1 VRRLSLILLCAAGP
15 LAAQDAA
22 PWRTSYFPYVMGN
35 PSTGLMLV
43 GHLHIARQADYD
55 ARVPFDGIFS
65 VEGGV
70 SARGSRFITA
80 KFRGPRLDDGWRFAG
95 DLGAVRE
102 ATFGYYGQGPDG
114 QGGLAASSL
123 DRPDDV
129 FRVHRTRY
137 FAREEVTR
145 RLSGPLQV
153 SVAGGLVHYRY
164 TPLPGSE
171 AFLTDFSDAPLTGT
185 DVTGRVSLIFDT
197 RDNEF
202 LPANGVLLEA
212 GFYAG
217 TGSFEERVLSP
228 PPCAVCNSVFFIANS
243 TTGGY
248 AGGYAHVRGFVSPR
262 SGTVIAGRLAARA
275 LDRGAPLDARYT
287 LPGWEK
293 DITVLGGAE
302 SHRSFVPGRFV
313 GRGLLLGSL
322 EIRHNVLDVGDYG
335 AVTLI
340 AFADAGRVFGANSI
354 RWTLDGWK
362 AGGGGG
368 VALRVLR
375 SALLTFNFAGGPD
388 GFTFSMGNGW
398 AF

>member
-1 VRRLSLILLCAAGP
+1 VSLAAG
-15 LAAQDAA
+15 A
-22 PWRTSYFPYVMGN
+22 
-35 PSTGLMLV
+35 
-43 GHLHIARQADYD
+43 
-55 ARVPFDGIFS
+55 
-65 VEGGV
+65 
-70 SARGSRFITA
+70 
-80 KFRGPRLDDGWRFAG
+80 
-95 DLGAVRE
+95 
-102 ATFGYYGQGPDG
+102 
-114 QGGLAASSL
+114 
-123 DRPDDV
+123 
-129 FRVHRTRY
+129 
-137 FAREEVTR
+137 
-145 RLSGPLQV
+145 
-153 SVAGGLVHYRY
+153 VHYRY
-164 TPLPGSE
+164 TPLSESE
-171 AFLTDFSDAPLTGT
+171 AFLGDFSETPLSGT
-185 DVTGRVSLIFDT
+185 DVSGRVTLIVDT

-212 GFYAG
+212 GVYAG
-217 TGSFEERVLSP
+217 SGHFEERTFSP
-228 PPCAVCNSVFFIANS
+228 PCIVCAAAPFIAS
-243 TTGGY
+243 TTTGGY
-248 AGGYAHVRGFVSPR
+248 AGGYAHLRGFISLR

-287 LPGWEK
+287 LPGWER

-322 EIRHNVLDVGDYG
+322 EIRHNILDVGDYG

-340 AFADAGRVFGANSI
+340 AFADAGRVSGANSI

>member
-1 VRRLSLILLCAAGP
+1 VRWLSLILLCAAGP

-65 VEGGV
+65 IEGGI
-70 SARGSRFITA
+70 SARGSRFATA
-80 KFRGPRLDDGWRFAG
+80 RFRGPRLVAGWRFAA

-114 QGGLAASSL
+114 QGSLAASST
-123 DRPDDV
+123 DRADDF

-137 FAREEVTR
+137 FARGEVTR
-145 RLSGPLQV
+145 RLAGPLQV
-153 SVAGGLVHYRY
+153 SVAAGAVHYRY
-164 TPLPGSE
+164 TPLLESE
-171 AFLTDFSDAPLTGT
+171 AFLGDFSEAPLTGT
-185 DVTGRVSLIFDT
+185 DVSGRVTLIVDT

-202 LPANGVLLEA
+202 LPANGLLLET
-212 GFYAG
+212 GIYAG
-217 TGSFEERVLSP
+217 SGHFEERTFSP
-228 PPCAVCNSVFFIANS
+228 PCTVCNSAPFVAS
-243 TTGGY
+243 TSSGGY
-248 AGGYAHVRGFVSPR
+248 AGGYAHLRGFVSPR
-262 SGTVIAGRLAARA
+262 SGTVIAGRLAART
-275 LDRGAPLDARYT
+275 LDRSAPLDARYT

>member
-1 VRRLSLILLCAAGP
+1 MRRFSLILLCAAGP
-15 LAAQDAA
+15 LAAQDAV
-22 PWRTSYFPYVMGN
+22 PWRTSYFPHVMGN

-65 VEGGV
+65 VEGGI
-70 SARGSRFITA
+70 SARGSRFVA
-80 KFRGPRLDDGWRFAG
+80 ARFRGPRLATGWRFAG

-114 QGGLAASSL
+114 QGSLAASSI
-123 DRPDDV
+123 DRPDDF

-137 FAREEVTR
+137 FARGEVTR
-145 RLSGPLQV
+145 RLTGPMQV
-153 SVAGGLVHYRY
+153 SIGAGVVHYRY
-164 TPLPGSE
+164 APLSESE
-171 AFLTDFSDAPLTGT
+171 AFLTDFSAVPLTGT
-185 DVTGRVSLIFDT
+185 DVTGRVTLILDT

-202 LPANGVLLEA
+202 LPANGVLFEA

-217 TGSFEERVLSP
+217 TGHFERRTFSP
-228 PPCAVCNSVFFIANS
+228 PCTVCTSAPFVASS

-248 AGGYAHVRGFVSPR
+248 VGGYAHLRGFVSPR
-262 SGTVIAGRLAARA
+262 SGTVIAARLAARA
-275 LDRGAPLDARYT
+275 LERGSPLDARYT
-287 LPGWEK
+287 LPGWEH
-293 DITVLGGAE
+293 DVTVLGGAE
-302 SHRSFVPGRFV
+302 AHRSFVPGRFV
-313 GRGLLLGSL
+313 GQGLWLGSI
-322 EIRHNVLDVGDYG
+322 EVRHNLLDVGDYG

-340 AFADAGRVFGANSI
+340 AFADAGRVFGANTI

>member
-1 VRRLSLILLCAAGP
+1 MRRLGLLLLCAASP

-22 PWRTSYFPYVMGN
+22 PWRTSYYPYLVGN

-43 GHLHIARQADYD
+43 GHLHVARQADYE
-55 ARVPFDGIFS
+55 ARVPFDGIISF
-65 VEGGV
+65 EGGIG
-70 SARGSRFITA
+70 ARSSRFATA
-80 KFRGPRLDDGWRFAG
+80 RFRGPLLLKNWRFAA

-102 ATFGYYGQGPDG
+102 GTFGYYGQGPDG
-114 QGGLAASSL
+114 QGALAESSTGHF
-123 DRPDDV
+123 DDS

-137 FAREEVTR
+137 FVRGEVTR
-145 RLSGPLQV
+145 RLTGPLQI
-153 SVAGGLVHYRY
+153 SVAAGAVHYRY
-164 TPLPGSE
+164 TPLSESE
-171 AFLTDFSDAPLTGT
+171 AYFADFSDAPLTGT
-185 DVTGRVSLIFDT
+185 DVTGRVTLIIDT

-212 GFYAG
+212 GIYAG
-217 TGSFEERVLSP
+217 SGKFEERTLSG
-228 PPCAVCNSVFFIANS
+228 PCIVCNQAPFVAS
-243 TTGGY
+243 TTSGGY
-248 AGGYAHVRGFVSPR
+248 AGGYAHLRAFVSPR

-287 LPGWEK
+287 LPGWER
-293 DITVLGGAE
+293 DISVLGGAD

-322 EIRHNVLDVGDYG
+322 EIRHNLLDVGDYG
-335 AVTLI
+335 AVTLV
-340 AFADAGRVFGANSI
+340 AFADAGRVFGSDGI